1 MEYDT
6 GTSPIGEKRLENGVP
21 FIFYHSIEECDADQ
35 SINCEF
41 CLGEMPVGAFMYYQ
55 GIV

>member
-41 CLGEMPVGAFMYYQ
+41 C
-55 GIV
+55 